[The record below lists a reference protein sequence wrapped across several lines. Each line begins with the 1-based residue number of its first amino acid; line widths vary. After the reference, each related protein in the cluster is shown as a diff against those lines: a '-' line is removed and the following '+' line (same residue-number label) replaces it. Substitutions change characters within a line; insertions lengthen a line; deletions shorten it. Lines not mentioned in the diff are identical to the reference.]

1 MMPALVFNP
10 SPYLRTLQ
18 FFFFWFL
25 AWLSGKKNN
34 PLTTLLVI
42 LAIILFNLLVPYG
55 RVLFSVGV
63 FRITSGAL
71 LAGIQRGVT
80 LEGLIM
86 LSRTVIR
93 RDLRLPGIFGE
104 LIGESFR
111 IFALIQERKH
121 TITRKHFIE
130 SIDNLMIELS
140 EAQGEGGDTNTT
152 KAGPTAVNSAPSL
165 RQRSTLG
172 GWLILAAAVI
182 LTWLP
187 WVFM

>member
-1 MMPALVFNP
+1 MAPALVFNP
-10 SPYLRTLQ
+10 SPYLRVFQ

-34 PLTTLLVI
+34 PQITILVI
-42 LAIILFNLLVPYG
+42 LTIILFNLLVPYG

-71 LAGIQRGVT
+71 LAGIQRAVT

-93 RDLRLPGIFGE
+93 RDLRLPGAFGE

-111 IFALIQERKH
+111 IFALIQERKN
-121 TITRKHFIE
+121 TITRKNFIE

-140 EAQGEGGDTNTT
+140 GMEEAAEVEG
-152 KAGPTAVNSAPSL
+152 ASL

-172 GWLILAAAVI
+172 GRLILAAAVI
-182 LTWLP
+182 LAWLP
-187 WVFM
+187 WAFM